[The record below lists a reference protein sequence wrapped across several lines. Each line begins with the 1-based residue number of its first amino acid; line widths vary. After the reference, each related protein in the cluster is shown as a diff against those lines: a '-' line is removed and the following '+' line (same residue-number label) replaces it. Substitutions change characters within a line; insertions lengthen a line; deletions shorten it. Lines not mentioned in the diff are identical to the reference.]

1 MSHHKCSGHRSARL
15 PGALSHWPSNISW
28 FIRSHLWPPG
38 QLGAVGAVKGALVT
52 FYCVVIHWNWLA
64 WPRILIFWKNSNH
77 PETHRPSVPEQ
88 VGEGW
93 MSSFGRLPRET
104 AEGRNPLC
112 PLWSPFRLPTQSTR
126 CISAQGMEVGGWRG
140 GGAPRRGSEVL
151 KGAGERGEVT
161 AALGSIRRLA
171 CLAPTHHQ
179 DLLNVCSLNIS

>member
-1 MSHHKCSGHRSARL
+1 MWTQITKKNMIWLLKKKNQSISNHGGLVIQDNTGSPSMSHYKCSGHRSARL

-126 CISAQGMEVGGWRG
+126 CISAQGMEVGGVAG
-140 GGAPRRGSEVL
+140 GGSAQEGVRG
-151 KGAGERGEVT
+151 A
-161 AALGSIRRLA
+161 
-171 CLAPTHHQ
+171 
-179 DLLNVCSLNIS
+179 